1 MILRATSAALGL
13 MVSMEGK
20 QRVKITTCHPT
31 RAYFRPGEHGEIVVR
46 VTGTLPEATVARV
59 VVTELERTLLSADSS
74 FTGLEQIIQF
84 PLPNTPGRG
93 YGAAVELIDS
103 TTRQVVARGST
114 ALDVQNSWTDAP
126 RYGFLSEFAPGEEYE
141 QRADALL
148 ARHIN
153 VVQFYDWMYRHY
165 QYLPPD
171 DTFTDILHR
180 TLSLSST
187 RRAIAAVQTRDMA
200 AMAYGSVYGAEPDYA
215 LAHPDELLY
224 DDAGKPLS
232 LDGAFYFQDVRPGP
246 WRDLILDEY
255 RKAIQDVH
263 FDGIHADQY
272 GFPEEARDA
281 QGNLVQMGPAL
292 AGIVGAAQH
301 AVIDAGGD
309 GIIFN
314 CVTNWPIRD
323 VAPEPQLCTY
333 IEVWPPYRTLG
344 DLSRLVAGAKELAQQ
359 RQVILAAYMSAGAST
374 PNDAETAT
382 LLTSSAIHASGGFHL
397 LLGEGTGMLV
407 DPYYPKFA
415 VPGPAFQRKLVAHWN
430 FIVRY
435 GTYLFDRSLV
445 PATGAKVSNKKVWS
459 IHRKSEGLETV
470 SLINA
475 HPDDLWDALKDKPSV
490 RRNVRVEIPITGSVS
505 GVFFASPDSATG
517 AVASDYEHAHGKLVV
532 TVPSVRTWT
541 LVIITR

>member
-1 MILRATSAALGL
+1 
-13 MVSMEGK
+13 
-20 QRVKITTCHPT
+20 
-31 RAYFRPGEHGEIVVR
+31 
-46 VTGTLPEATVARV
+46 
-59 VVTELERTLLSADSS
+59 
-74 FTGLEQIIQF
+74 
-84 PLPNTPGRG
+84 
-93 YGAAVELIDS
+93 
-103 TTRQVVARGST
+103 
-114 ALDVQNSWTDAP
+114 
-126 RYGFLSEFAPGEEYE
+126 
-141 QRADALL
+141 
-148 ARHIN
+148 
-153 VVQFYDWMYRHY
+153 
-165 QYLPPD
+165 
-171 DTFTDILHR
+171 
-180 TLSLSST
+180 
-187 RRAIAAVQTRDMA
+187 
-200 AMAYGSVYGAEPDYA
+200 
-215 LAHPDELLY
+215 
-224 DDAGKPLS
+224 
-232 LDGAFYFQDVRPGP
+232 VRPGP

-292 AGIVGAAQH
+292 AGIVGAAQQ

-382 LLTSSAIHASGGFHL
+382 LLPSSAIHASGGFHL

-435 GTYLFDRSLV
+435 GAYLFDRSLV

-505 GVFFASPDSATG
+505 GVFIASPDSATG
-517 AVASDYEHAHGKLVV
+517 AVSSA
-532 TVPSVRTWT
+532 
-541 LVIITR
+541 ITSNQT